1 MYNQIKRTF
10 AYLGPYKRLVVTS
23 QLCMLI
29 SVAVTTLFP
38 WTIKNI
44 FDVALKAKD
53 SKMLMNSLVM
63 LTIVFVL
70 GQMARYK
77 KNYTEGYI
85 GQRIITDM
93 RNEIYEKLQR
103 LPISYYDKNKSGDIV
118 SKITNDLTLI
128 QQILASGLNYALEK
142 CMTLIVV
149 LVILIRLDPL
159 LTIAGLAVVPLTI
172 FTAKVMGDKAK
183 IISKRVQQQLG
194 MMMSILTE
202 SIQGIKVIKA
212 FVVEKDAVNLYGKEN
227 DSLLKKNIKSIRI
240 KEKSNML
247 IGLLAMTQLLM
258 VTGVGSYRVFTGHL
272 SPGSLI
278 AFILYCEML
287 TEPIGLL
294 AGIYIEVKKTSA
306 AVNRIFSIIDS
317 EEEHV
322 RSSHIK
328 PDIKGH
334 ITFEKVSF
342 AYPTGDE
349 VFSDLTF
356 DIEEGETVAFVG
368 PSGVGK
374 STILKLIA
382 RFFSVKS
389 GHIKVDG
396 HNIQDIHLHYL
407 RNHIGIVPQETYLFG
422 LSVSDNI
429 SLGCPHATEKDI
441 TQAAILANAHEFVME
456 LPEGY
461 NTVLHEGGT
470 SISGGQRQR
479 IAIARAFL
487 KDPKILLL
495 DEATASLDN
504 HSESKIQHALDMLM
518 HKRTTLIVAHRLA
531 TIKNAH
537 RIILLNEG
545 KVIGIGSHKE
555 LLSKNTFYHS
565 LYKKQLLLNK

>member
-1 MYNQIKRTF
+1 
-10 AYLGPYKRLVVTS
+10 
-23 QLCMLI
+23 
-29 SVAVTTLFP
+29 
-38 WTIKNI
+38 
-44 FDVALKAKD
+44 
-53 SKMLMNSLVM
+53 
-63 LTIVFVL
+63 
-70 GQMARYK
+70 
-77 KNYTEGYI
+77 
-85 GQRIITDM
+85 M

-142 CMTLIVV
+142 CITLIVV

-172 FTAKVMGDKAK
+172 LTAKVMGDKAKK

-306 AVNRIFSIIDS
+306 AVNRIFTIIDS

-322 RSSHIK
+322 RLSHIK

-334 ITFEKVSF
+334 ISFEKVSF

-349 VFSDLTF
+349 VFF
-356 DIEEGETVAFVG
+356 
-368 PSGVGK
+368 
-374 STILKLIA
+374 
-382 RFFSVKS
+382 
-389 GHIKVDG
+389 
-396 HNIQDIHLHYL
+396 
-407 RNHIGIVPQETYLFG
+407 
-422 LSVSDNI
+422 
-429 SLGCPHATEKDI
+429 
-441 TQAAILANAHEFVME
+441 
-456 LPEGY
+456 
-461 NTVLHEGGT
+461 
-470 SISGGQRQR
+470 
-479 IAIARAFL
+479 
-487 KDPKILLL
+487 
-495 DEATASLDN
+495 
-504 HSESKIQHALDMLM
+504 
-518 HKRTTLIVAHRLA
+518 
-531 TIKNAH
+531 
-537 RIILLNEG
+537 
-545 KVIGIGSHKE
+545 
-555 LLSKNTFYHS
+555 
-565 LYKKQLLLNK
+565 